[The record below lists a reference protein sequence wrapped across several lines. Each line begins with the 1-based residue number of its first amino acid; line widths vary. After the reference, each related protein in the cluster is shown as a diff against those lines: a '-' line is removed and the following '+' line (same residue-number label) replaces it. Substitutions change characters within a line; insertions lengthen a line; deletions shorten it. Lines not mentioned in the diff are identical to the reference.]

1 MLSKSLSDYQS
12 LALNP
17 KSVSICLGPPI
28 CKINFHKSLKVM
40 KRSSLVLVL
49 VTCRA
54 VAQGDESSPPCN
66 LNCTRP
72 VRPALWCLKCTYNEL
87 LRDQPEFK

>member
-1 MLSKSLSDYQS
+1 
-12 LALNP
+12 
-17 KSVSICLGPPI
+17 
-28 CKINFHKSLKVM
+28 M

-66 LNCTRP
+66 LNCTWP